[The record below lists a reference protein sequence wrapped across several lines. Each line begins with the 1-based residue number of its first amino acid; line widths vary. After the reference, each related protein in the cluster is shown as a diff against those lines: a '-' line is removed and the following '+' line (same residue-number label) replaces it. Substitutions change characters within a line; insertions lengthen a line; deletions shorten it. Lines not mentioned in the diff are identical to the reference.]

1 MINSQIDH
9 IQNILTLKVIL
20 KFHLMYHL
28 ILILYYTTYI
38 ILYLLPANCYDCKVA
53 KKNKNST
60 LSEAKSTRIRFSK
73 IDTYL

>member
-53 KKNKNST
+53 KK
-60 LSEAKSTRIRFSK
+60 K
-73 IDTYL
+73 IKIAPYQKPKALE